1 MHMLTQTTRLHPGTE
16 VTHLDVSHQDFHSRH
31 THVDAHPGSL
41 VHTFIRL
48 TLRTNTYPTRSL
60 LGANAPRGCAPDCSF
75 GCWGGWLGWAVPQG
89 SFFSAP
95 HPVPTLPSPLC
106 PADNLKKRIANIN
119 HYLTYNL
126 YSNVCRSLFEK
137 HKLMFAFLLCARI
150 MMNQGKINQV
160 RGREG
165 ATARSR
171 TDGLRGCPVAELT
184 EQGGRT
190 GHIRQEGT
198 ARADGQRPPETV
210 ICVKPQEARVNCDP
224 AGPVHRPSQH
234 LESTSE
240 QRPS

>member
-1 MHMLTQTTRLHPGTE
+1 MH
-16 VTHLDVSHQDFHSRH
+16 FHSRH
-31 THVDAHPGSL
+31 TRRCTPRFTGTHLHQTHPTYEYIPHSWPPRSKCPKG
-41 VHTFIRL
+41 VCPRL
-48 TLRTNTYPTRSL
+48 LLWL
-60 LGANAPRGCAPDCSF
+60 LGRLAGLGCAPGVFLLCLPP
-75 GCWGGWLGWAVPQG
+75 C
-89 SFFSAP
+89 P
-95 HPVPTLPSPLC
+95 HTAIPLC

-171 TDGLRGCPVAELT
+171 TDGLRGCPVAKLT

-198 ARADGQRPPETV
+198 ARAGGQRPLETSGRRAQQGQMGRGLR
-210 ICVKPQEARVNCDP
+210 KHQAGGHSKGRWSEASGNSYLRETP
-224 AGPVHRPSQH
+224 GGPG
-234 LESTSE
+234 
-240 QRPS
+240 

>member
-1 MHMLTQTTRLHPGTE
+1 MNTHPT
-16 VTHLDVSHQDFHSRH
+16 
-31 THVDAHPGSL
+31 P
-41 VHTFIRL
+41 
-48 TLRTNTYPTRSL
+48 SL

-75 GCWGGWLGWAVPQG
+75 GCWEDWLGWAAPQG

-95 HPVPTLPSPLC
+95 QPVPTLPSPLC

-160 RGREG
+160 RGRE
-165 ATARSR
+165 AAAARSR
-171 TDGLRGCPVAELT
+171 TDGLRGCPVAELR
-184 EQGGRT
+184 EQGGKT

-198 ARADGQRPPETV
+198 AIADGQRPPETV
-210 ICVKPQEARVNCDP
+210 ICVKQPGGPGLTMTQQVLCTGLLRALRVLVSRDRPEPPGSRSHECQGFCDALGSIESDILHCLSP
-224 AGPVHRPSQH
+224 HCVPSAG
-234 LESTSE
+234 LTTTL
-240 QRPS
+240 